1 MKILWMGCKKKP
13 RFEVKRG
20 LPEDRK
26 EHYLFAL
33 LDALSGLIF
42 TLEPLDSEA
51 T

>member
-1 MKILWMGCKKKP
+1 MGCKKNP
-13 RFEVKRG
+13 VFFEVKRG
-20 LPEDRK
+20 LPCDRK